1 MNLKPKI
8 VFIGTPEFGAII
20 LEKLCKTDLKPVLV
34 VTAPDK
40 PAGRKQI
47 ITPPPVKI
55 SAQKYNIPFLQPEI
69 LSSFKLQITN
79 SKPDLIITAAYGQ
92 KIPKEI
98 LEIPK
103 FGCLNVHPSL
113 LPKYRGPSPIQY
125 AILNGDKETGITVI
139 LMDEKIDHGPIV
151 TNSKFQI
158 TNSRITHEELLKD
171 LADLGSKLL
180 VETIPKW
187 IKKEI
192 KPKPQDESK
201 ATYTKIIK
209 KEDGEINWKK
219 SAEEIEREIRAFDS
233 WPGSWTNW
241 QILKNMILKIKI
253 LKSRIYTQQR
263 QTKIKTFPLAKTL
276 VVPQNEIGVQCGKNI
291 LVVESLQLEGKKPTT
306 PEEFLRGHPD
316 FIGTILK

>member
-69 LSSFKLQITN
+69 LASSKLQITN